1 MSTGGRPAG
10 AWVSRRRRST
20 LLSVIS
26 SERGERGEIL
36 CGLFL
41 LVGPGDEGDFGA
53 AVPSEGKE
61 GPSESPI
68 HIKPVTSVLMSSSD
82 AAATARRKPECR
94 YTGNLPLTA
103 MAVAAENQVDGVL
116 VVEHVEDVGRVGEE
130 QREAVIVR
138 GRNATKVGTVERWI
152 IHAHNGEL
160 AGAGRN
166 ENALIDQ
173 QGDFVTVGEA
183 GVLGN
188 RHAAVMV
195 VVAECDKDG
204 SNLAEPRQE
213 QEQRRHAFGNIQQI
227 AGNEYPVGTQV
238 PNRIN
243 DPVVPRLMPVDVKV
257 AKMHCP
263 AAGQWSMHRAQ
274 AGDFMPVEPDFPMR
288 EHAKKSIEGLAEG
301 MADVGAD
308 PIRPRGD
315 ASDHFMTRSSSA
327 RSCAVTR

>member
-1 MSTGGRPAG
+1 MK
-10 AWVSRRRRST
+10 
-20 LLSVIS
+20 
-26 SERGERGEIL
+26 IL

-41 LVGPGDEGDFGA
+41 LIGPGDEGDLGA

-61 GPSESPI
+61 GPTEAPI
-68 HIKPVTSVLMSSSD
+68 HIQPVTRVLMLSSD

-103 MAVAAENQVDGVL
+103 MAVAAENQVDGMV
-116 VVEHVEDVGRVGEE
+116 VVEHVEDVGRVGKE
-130 QREAVIVR
+130 QREAVTIR
-138 GRNATKVGTVERWI
+138 GRNAPKVGTVERRI

-160 AGAGRN
+160 PGAGRN

-183 GVLGN
+183 GILGN
-188 RHAAVMV
+188 RHAAVV
-195 VVAECDKDG
+195 VMVAEYDKDG
-204 SNLAEPRQE
+204 SDLSEPRQE

-238 PNRIN
+238 PNGIN
-243 DPVVPRLMPVDVKV
+243 DLVVPRLMPVDVKV
-257 AKMHCP
+257 AEMHRP

-274 AGDFMPVEPDFPMR
+274 AGDFMPVESDFPMR
-288 EHAKKSIEGLAEG
+288 EHAKQSIEGLAEA
-301 MADVGAD
+301 MSDVGAD
-308 PIRPRGD
+308 PIGPRGD